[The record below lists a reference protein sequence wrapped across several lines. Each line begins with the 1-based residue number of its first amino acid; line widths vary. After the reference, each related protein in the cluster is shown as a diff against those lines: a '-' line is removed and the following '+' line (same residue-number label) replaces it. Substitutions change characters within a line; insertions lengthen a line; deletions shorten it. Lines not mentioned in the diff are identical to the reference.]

1 MATRRRTHVR
11 VRKGHY
17 ELVKRDGKPIADA
30 NRFLKAL
37 DTRGL
42 SPCTSRAY
50 AFDLLALYRWLAKT
64 RRKLRALTREDL
76 LAFVDQQR
84 KQGSSPRTI
93 NRRLTTCQLLY
104 RFCTSRGLDS
114 YASTTHQAQPFQ
126 RRRDYNLGLHMRK
139 APARRHSLRVR
150 TPRKIIEPLTTEQV
164 REFLRSLHRYRDIA
178 MVHLMLLCGL
188 RSREVLD
195 LHVTDVVFI
204 DQRIRVV
211 GKGDKE
217 RLMPLPPILIDAI
230 ADYIRIERPTD
241 CDASVLFVVLQ
252 GQRRGQAMTPAG
264 LRSLFR
270 HRRLNSLI
278 QMANAHRFRHT
289 FGTDMA
295 RAGVRLPILQK
306 MMGHA
311 HAAMTLRYIHLS
323 MEDLTEEYQRAV
335 AQIQKRYEDS

>member
-1 MATRRRTHVR
+1 MHVR
-11 VRKGHY
+11 LRKGHY
-17 ELVKRDGKPIADA
+17 ELVRRDGKPIADA

-42 SPCTSRAY
+42 SPRTSRAY
-50 AFDLLALYRWLAKT
+50 AFDLLALCRWLAKT
-64 RRKLRALTREDL
+64 RRKLRALTRADL
-76 LAFVDQQR
+76 LAFVDAQR

-104 RFCTSRGLDS
+104 RFCTDRELDS
-114 YASTTHQAQPFQ
+114 YASSTPKAQPFQ

-139 APARRHSLRVR
+139 APARRRGLRVK
-150 TPRKIIEPLTTEQV
+150 TPRKIIEPLTSEQV
-164 REFLRSLHRYRDIA
+164 REFLRSLRRYRDIA
-178 MVHLMLLCGL
+178 IVHLMLLCGL
-188 RSREVLD
+188 RSREVLG
-195 LHVTDVVFI
+195 LHVTDVLLS

-230 ADYIRIERPTD
+230 ADYIRLERPTA

-252 GQRRGQAMTPAG
+252 GQRRGQPMTLAG

-270 HRRLNSLI
+270 HRRLNALL
-278 QMANAHRFRHT
+278 QTANAHRFRHT
-289 FGTDMA
+289 FGADMA